1 MNGVSL
7 LLRLPAGIQRALFEL
22 ALRTAGLGRLPH
34 LGMLVRYFRLL
45 GADEGEFLRTVSRIR
60 SWSAWP
66 ERWRETAGQALEEA
80 RAQEAAGHPVTAR
93 DRYRQAAL
101 YFALANWR
109 TWDARE
115 RARTYEQLL
124 AAYGGFARLVDP
136 PARSVDIPFA
146 PAPLPGYLRLP
157 RGPGPH
163 PVVVVVQGMDTVKE
177 VCPVLVEQP
186 LLERGLAT
194 LTVDQPGTGE
204 AQLRGVLFV
213 GPEML
218 AGAARAIAD
227 FVASCPE
234 LDAAR
239 LGIIGFS
246 WGGFVAPYM
255 AAAEPRVRAG
265 AILSALWEFPE
276 PERAVRTPF
285 YGPSL
290 RLMTGIEEPTELV
303 ALLRRVRLEPVAAR
317 IRCPLCIVH
326 GEQDAIVPVEF
337 ARRLYDAVSG
347 PRLLHIIPGA
357 DHAASLHLTHLALL
371 GDWLADH
378 LRAEKDTRTHRSTA
392 CPGRFPPA
400 GTRPR
405 PAYRAGDGR
414 TPRARRSPARPGR

>member
-1 MNGVSL
+1 MNAVSL
-7 LLRLPAGIQRALFEL
+7 LLRLPAGLQAALFEL
-22 ALRTAGLGRLPH
+22 ALRTVGLGRIPH
-34 LGMLVRYFRLL
+34 LGMLVRYFQLL
-45 GADEGEFLRTVSRIR
+45 GADEGEFLRTVARVR

-66 ERWRETAGQALEEA
+66 ERWRETAENALTEA
-80 RAQEAAGHPVTAR
+80 QAQEAAAHLVTAR

-109 TWDARE
+109 TWDRRE
-115 RARTYEQLL
+115 RARTYERLL
-124 AAYGGFARLVDP
+124 AAYGGFARLADP
-136 PARSVDIPFA
+136 PARKVDIPFS

-177 VCPVLVEQP
+177 LCPLLVEQP

-204 AQLRGVLFV
+204 AQLRGVLFT
-213 GPEML
+213 GPEVL
-218 AGAARAIAD
+218 AEAARAIAD
-227 FVASCPE
+227 FAASCPE

-239 LGIIGFS
+239 LGITGFS

-255 AAAEPRVRAG
+255 AAAEPRVRACS
-265 AILSALWEFPE
+265 ILSALWEFPE

-285 YGPSL
+285 YGPTL
-290 RLMTGIEEPTELV
+290 RMMTGIEGEAELA

-347 PRLLHIIPGA
+347 PRLLHIIPGG

-371 GDWLADH
+371 ADWLADH
-378 LRAEKDTRTHRSTA
+378 LQGEKETRTVQE
-392 CPGRFPPA
+392 
-400 GTRPR
+400 
-405 PAYRAGDGR
+405 RAGR
-414 TPRARRSPARPGR
+414 CIVR